1 MYYVYLW
8 KDSGACRPLISKSPL
23 RREDVPGDVSIRTI
37 HAAPCEN
44 EALDVFR
51 ALLEYMP
58 EAGLWTTPEDQEDMA
73 RTVSWDGPPNLG
85 RRNSGAATGLG
96 WARNLC
102 RLFS

>member
-8 KDSGACRPLISKSPL
+8 KDSGACRPLISRSPL
-23 RREDVPGDVSIRTI
+23 RREDVPADVCIRTI
-37 HAAPCEN
+37 HSAPEEN
-44 EALDVFR
+44 EALEVFR

-58 EAGLWTTPEDQEDMA
+58 EAGLWTTTNDGDDMA
-73 RTVSWDGPPNLG
+73 RTVSWDGPPDAG
-85 RRNSGAATGLG
+85 KSQPETRTGLG

>member
-8 KDSGACRPLISKSPL
+8 KDPGACRPLISRNPL
-23 RREDVPGDVSIRTI
+23 RREDVPADVCIRTI
-37 HAAPCEN
+37 HSASSEN

-58 EAGLWTTPEDQEDMA
+58 EAGLWTANSDADDMA
-73 RTVSWDGPPNLG
+73 RTVSWDGPPDLG
-85 RRNSGAATGLG
+85 KRESRASAGLG